1 MVPVVP
7 LVEDDTAVNREEHA
21 EIIQWLSRKEQSSS
35 LFASFGSEYFLSKEE
50 MEELAFGLELSKVNF
65 IWVIRFPAGENT
77 EIKDALPEGFL
88 DRVKERDD
96 CGGMGSSDQDFRA
109 PKLVVEVGVG
119 VGVEVIKDHNGE
131 FKREEVAKVIRE
143 VVVEKTGERTRSKAR
158 ELTLENSSSS
168 KTQYPS
174 EESITIA
181 LTATASFLF
190 HLIGFLGGG
199 GRGGGK
205 DGRYGGGSGGGGQNG
220 GFWSRLLSLPALAKE
235 NDTKSQEWDSHGLP
249 ADIVV
254 QLNNL
259 SGLKNY
265 KLSGIDFYDL
275 RRREILGPSEPFLL
289 EMCSIRPGGVCTK
302 AQLQQEIETL
312 AASGMF
318 DKIEL
323 EGKAN
328 PDGTLQVKISF
339 VETTWPSVNAFRCV
353 NVGLIPQSEPVQ
365 FDPNMTMREQIEFA
379 RTQESEYRRRIERE
393 RPCQLPMSVQS
404 EVLQML
410 VVQGKLSPRGLKKVQ
425 RKIENW
431 YHDQGLVCARV
442 VNFGNLHSANRE
454 VIFEVVEGDITQ
466 VGVEFQDKLGN
477 ACEGNTKLGVI
488 QRALPKALR
497 RGHVFDINAARQA
510 LQNLNALGLF
520 TNIDIIPR
528 VDEENETGFAV
539 DVKLKEQAPKLAE
552 FATTWSIVPGR
563 GGRPTLAS
571 FMPGGTVQLE
581 LRNIKGLNRKLVGSV
596 ATSNFFNPQGD
607 VSFQL
612 EYVHP
617 YLDGLY
623 NPRNRTFKASCFNT
637 TKQSPVFTCGGA
649 DVQDVPPIIVDRA
662 GIKATI
668 TEDFT
673 RQSWFTY
680 GLVMEEIR
688 TTDETGYITE
698 RGQRILPSGGISA
711 DGPPTT
717 LSMTGVDRM
726 AFLQANI
733 TRDNTKFLN
742 GALVG
747 ERNVFQVDQGLGIGT
762 KFPFFNRHQL
772 AVKRFIPLLR
782 VEEGTGK
789 AAPPVLVLHGNYGG
803 CVGDL
808 PGYEAFTLGG
818 PCSVRGYNMG
828 EIGAARNKLELAAE
842 VRIPVKSAFV
852 YAFAEH
858 GNDLWSSKDVKGN
871 PTKAYQRKGQGSSY
885 GVGIKLGLLRGEYA
899 IDHNAGTGAFAIRAE
914 ERF

>member
-1 MVPVVP
+1 MASIVATGHLTTVSVPPSV
-7 LVEDDTAVNREEHA
+7 
-21 EIIQWLSRKEQSSS
+21 LSRRRTVATTRPPTTIRYNYSPRLPTIKYNKPTNFPTAAIQYNSKPRLSSRLKS
-35 LFASFGSEYFLSKEE
+35 AN
-50 MEELAFGLELSKVNF
+50 NF
-65 IWVIRFPAGENT
+65 F
-77 EIKDALPEGFL
+77 
-88 DRVKERDD
+88 
-96 CGGMGSSDQDFRA
+96 SSQN
-109 PKLVVEVGVG
+109 P
-119 VGVEVIKDHNGE
+119 
-131 FKREEVAKVIRE
+131 
-143 VVVEKTGERTRSKAR
+143 
-158 ELTLENSSSS
+158 S
-168 KTQYPS
+168 KTLAKPLKTLPHPKPS
-174 EESITIA
+174 IPLKKSITIA

-190 HLIGFLGGG
+190 YLTGFLGGG

-205 DGRYGGGSGGGGQNG
+205 GGNYGGGGSGGGKNG

-235 NDTKSQEWDSHGLP
+235 NDDKSQEWDSHGLP

-259 SGLKNY
+259 NGLKNY

-275 RRREILGPSEPFLL
+275 RRRETLDPSEPFLL
-289 EMCSIRPGGVCTK
+289 EMFSIRPGVVCTK

-339 VETTWPSVNAFRCV
+339 VETTWPSANAFRCV

-365 FDPNMTMREQIEFA
+365 FVQNTRMREQIEFA
-379 RTQESEYRRRIERE
+379 RTQEREYRRRIERA

-410 VVQGKLSPRGLKKVQ
+410 VVQGKLSSRGLQKVQ

-431 YHDQGLVCARV
+431 YHDQGLVSARV
-442 VNFGNLHSANRE
+442 VNFGNLISANRE
-454 VIFEVVEGDITQ
+454 VIAEVVEGDITQ

-497 RGHVFDINAARQA
+497 QGHVYEINAARQA

-520 TNIDIIPR
+520 TNIEINSR
-528 VDEENETGFAV
+528 ADEENETGFAV
-539 DVKLKEQAPKLAE
+539 DIKLKEEARKFAE
-552 FATTWSIVPGR
+552 FETTWSIVPGR

-571 FMPGGTVQLE
+571 LMPGGTVKLE

-596 ATSNFFNPQGD
+596 ATNNFFNPQGD
-607 VSFQL
+607 AGFQL

-637 TKQSPVFTCGGA
+637 TKQSPVFTCGRA
-649 DVQDVPPIIVDRA
+649 DVEDVPPIIVDRA

-668 TEDFT
+668 TEDFM

-688 TTDETGYITE
+688 TKDETGFIKPK
-698 RGQRILPSGGISA
+698 GQMILPSGAISA
-711 DGPPTT
+711 NGPPTT
-717 LSMTGVDRM
+717 LSITGVDRM

-742 GALVG
+742 GALLG

-772 AVKRFIPLLR
+772 AVTRFIPLLR
-782 VEEGTGK
+782 VEEGAGK

-842 VRIPVKSAFV
+842 IRIPVKSAFV

-858 GNDLWSSKDVKGN
+858 GNDLLSSKDVKGN
-871 PTKAYQRKGQGSSY
+871 PTKAYLRKGQGSSY
-885 GVGIKLGLLRGEYA
+885 GVGIKVGLLRGEYA
-899 IDHNAGTGAFAIRAE
+899 IDHNAGTGAFAVRAE